1 MMATN
6 ETTTAARPARPLR
19 VDQVAERLG
28 CDPSTVRR
36 MATAGEFPGAI
47 QFAKG
52 GHWRIP
58 VEGLSAFLAR
68 RAKRS

>member
-6 ETTTAARPARPLR
+6 ETTTARPARPLR
-19 VDQVAERLG
+19 VDQVADRLG

-36 MATAGEFPGAI
+36 LAGAGEFPGAI

-58 VEGLSAFLAR
+58 PEALTAFLAR